1 MSNKTRVTLKDIA
14 EKAGVSYAT
23 ASLALSGKGRL
34 SDSTRKRILEIAS
47 ELGYPI
53 DKKSISDIP
62 LIAFV
67 DSNSHMGGFY
77 MSLIEGV
84 IDRLRKDNYAVLLD
98 ICGEIG
104 PNKSLERKIRLKNFC
119 LDYKDY
125 NGILILSHWGVTV
138 EEILPLLDYKK
149 PFIVLDGTIS
159 GFERNYVAV
168 DHYQGAFDAVEY
180 LIKVGHRNIAH
191 ITGPQNHEHAQL
203 RLKAYLDVLK
213 KYKLPVREEYI
224 IEGDYHKRTGT
235 YAMEKLLN
243 IKPPPTAVFVANDN
257 MAITAMQVAK
267 ERGYNIP
274 QDISF
279 IGFDDIQAAE
289 LSEPPLTTVRQ
300 PLYDVGR
307 EGAEMLIELLESGNL
322 VIEPRVLRANLIIRN
337 SVAERR

>member
-1 MSNKTRVTLKDIA
+1 MANKTKVTLKHIA

-34 SDSTRKRILEIAS
+34 SDLTRKKILEIAS

-53 DKKSISDIP
+53 DRKSVSDIP

-84 IDRLRKDNYAVLLD
+84 IDRLRDDNYAVLLD

-104 PNKSLERKIRLKNFC
+104 PDRISERKKRLIDFC
-119 LDYKDY
+119 LDY
-125 NGILILSHWGVTV
+125 NGILILSHWGITV
-138 EEILPLLDYKK
+138 EEILPLLDHKK
-149 PFIVLDGTIS
+149 PFIVLDGSIA
-159 GFERNYVAV
+159 GFERNYVTV
-168 DHYQGAFDAVEY
+168 NHHQGAFDAVEY
-180 LIKVGHRNIAH
+180 LIQAGHRNIAH
-191 ITGPQNHEHAQL
+191 ISGPQNHEHAQL
-203 RLKAYLDVLK
+203 RLKAYIDALK
-213 KYKLPVREEYI
+213 KYNLSIREEYI
-224 IEGDYHKRTGT
+224 VEGDYHKRSGAQ
-235 YAMEKLLN
+235 AMEKLLRV
-243 IKPPPTAVFVANDN
+243 KPLPTAVFVANDN

-267 ERGYNIP
+267 EKGYHIP

-300 PLYDVGR
+300 PLYDVGK
-307 EGAEMLIELLESGNL
+307 EGAEMLIKLLESGNL
-322 VIEPRVLRANLIIRN
+322 VIEPRVLRASLIIRE

>member
-1 MSNKTRVTLKDIA
+1 MGNKTKVTLKDIA

-34 SDSTRKRILEIAS
+34 SDSTRRKVLEIAS

-53 DKKSISDIP
+53 ERKTVLGIP

-84 IDRLRKDNYAVLLD
+84 IDRLRSDNYAVLLD

-104 PNKSLERKIRLKNFC
+104 PNKTSERMARLKDFYS
-119 LDYKDY
+119 DYE
-125 NGILILSHWGVTV
+125 GVLILSHWGVTV
-138 EEILPLLDYKK
+138 EEILPLLDHKK

-180 LIKVGHRNIAH
+180 LIKAGHKDIAH

-203 RLKAYLDVLK
+203 RLKAYLDALR
-213 KYKLPVREEYI
+213 KYKLPVREGYI
-224 IEGDYHKRTGT
+224 IEGDYHRRSGT
-235 YAMEKLLN
+235 YAMEKLLK
-243 IKPPPTAVFVANDN
+243 IRPLPTAIFVANDN

-267 ERGYNIP
+267 ERGYRIP
-274 QDISF
+274 
-279 IGFDDIQAAE
+279 
-289 LSEPPLTTVRQ
+289 
-300 PLYDVGR
+300 
-307 EGAEMLIELLESGNL
+307 
-322 VIEPRVLRANLIIRN
+322 
-337 SVAERR
+337 

>member
-1 MSNKTRVTLKDIA
+1 MSNKTKVTLKHIA

-34 SDSTRKRILEIAS
+34 SDSTRRKVLEIAS

-53 DKKSISDIP
+53 DRKSISDIP

-84 IDRLRKDNYAVLLD
+84 IDRLRRENYAVLLD

-104 PNKSLERKIRLKNFC
+104 PSKSYERMDRIKDFC
-119 LDYKDY
+119 SDY
-125 NGILILSHWGVTV
+125 NGVLILSHWGVTV
-138 EEILPLLDYKK
+138 EEILPLIDHKK

-159 GFERNYVAV
+159 GFERNYVTV

-180 LIKVGHRNIAH
+180 LIKAGHKNIAH
-191 ITGPQNHEHAQL
+191 ISGPQNHEHAQL
-203 RLKAYLDVLK
+203 RLKAYIDALK
-213 KYKLPVREEYI
+213 KYKLPIREEYI
-224 IEGDYHKRTGT
+224 IEGDYHKRSGIKG
-235 YAMEKLLN
+235 MEKLLSL
-243 IKPPPTAVFVANDN
+243 KPLPTAVFVANDN

-267 ERGYNIP
+267 ERGYHIP

-300 PLYDVGR
+300 PLYDLGK
-307 EGAEMLIELLESGNL
+307 EGAEMLIKLLESGNL
-322 VIEPRVLRANLIIRN
+322 VIEPRVLRANLIIRE
-337 SVAERR
+337 SVVERR